1 MQSSIAKYLRTYF
14 GCAWKLGNLHKTIGV
29 VACIPLAATAGAAA
43 NDLPPA
49 AASAEAVEER
59 STAELEA
66 RQQHIDARL
75 KELADFHT
83 ATGMGPIGFR
93 SLPSQ
98 SPSPDEW
105 VQVDFAET
113 RRIDQIVLVPTL
125 WRNTRDGTEAD
136 AFPVAFKVITLD
148 DGGRRTVVAAY
159 TEADRLVP
167 RIAPLVI
174 DFPPRRAKAVRIE
187 VTQMAARAW
196 DQLKSL
202 QLAEMIVFSGN
213 ENVALH
219 QEVTASS
226 SEEIGARGRRYLV
239 DGFLP
244 YLMGARTGGQSTA
257 FLIEYDP
264 DAADPPELRI
274 DLGQSYPV
282 NQVNLHALE
291 TSDTIPQSVPS
302 DYAFP
307 RKFVVEGAN
316 DPDFREATRL
326 FSYEV
331 DSVFDVGSILTER
344 FPATHCRYIRLRVL
358 EPYTNPNQPESPGYL
373 ALAEIEVIA
382 NGSNV
387 AEGQPVSSSIDPSN
401 LGRTVEAL
409 TDGRN
414 FYGAILPLREWLGQ
428 LELRHALERE
438 RPQVEQI
445 LKERYARQ
453 RTILNQL
460 IWVIVVIILLAVF
473 LTVLTR
479 LMAQRSIQR
488 TRERIAADLHDEL
501 GANLHAIGL
510 LSDLSQIAQNN
521 PEKLSSLLAR
531 MRRLTEHTGAAARH
545 CTNMLEAEELY
556 GDIAEHFRRA
566 SGRILHGIHHQ
577 LSIEGS
583 EHLARLSPRKRI
595 DLCLFYQECL
605 TNILRHSAATEATT
619 ELRATPKA
627 VDLCITDNGKGLDPA
642 RSPSIPKSIRRRS
655 RLLGAKVSVQP
666 RPEGGTRVTLSL
678 KINRFLFT

>member
-1 MQSSIAKYLRTYF
+1 MSSIAQYLRTYL
-14 GCAWKLGNLHKTIGV
+14 GCAWKFGNLLRTIGMA
-29 VACIPLAATAGAAA
+29 ACIPLSTTAGSTAEV
-43 NDLPPA
+43 LPPTTA
-49 AASAEAVEER
+49 AAEAVAER
-59 STAELEA
+59 PTPELEA

-83 ATGMGPIGFR
+83 ANGMGPIGFR
-93 SLPSQ
+93 SQPSQ
-98 SPSPDEW
+98 SPSPDQW

-125 WRNTRDGTEAD
+125 WRNTQDGAEAD

-148 DGGRRTVVAAY
+148 AAGRRTIVAAY

-196 DQLKSL
+196 DQVESL
-202 QLAEMIVFSGN
+202 QLAELIVFSGN

-226 SEEIGARGRRYLV
+226 SEDIDARGRQHLV

-244 YLMGARTGGQSTA
+244 YLMGSRTGRQSTA

-264 DAADPPELRI
+264 DAAEPPELRI
-274 DLGQSYPV
+274 DLGRSYPV

-316 DPDFREATRL
+316 DPDFRKATRL
-326 FSYEV
+326 FSYEI
-331 DSVFDVGSILTER
+331 DSVFDVGSILAER
-344 FPATHCRYIRLRVL
+344 FPITHCRYIRLRVL
-358 EPYTNPNQPESPGYL
+358 EPYTDPTRPDSPGYL

-387 AEGQPVSSSIDPSN
+387 AEGKPVTSSIDPSN

-414 FYGAILPLREWLGQ
+414 FYGDILPLREWLGQ
-428 LELRHALERE
+428 LALRDALERE

-473 LTVLTR
+473 LTVLMR

-488 TRERIAADLHDEL
+488 TRERIAADLHDEI

-510 LSDLSQIAQNN
+510 LSDLSQNAREN
-521 PEKLSSLLAR
+521 PEKLSTLLAR
-531 MRRLTEHTGAAARH
+531 MRRLTERTGAAARH

-556 GDIAEHFRRA
+556 RDVAEHFRRA
-566 SGRILHGIHHQ
+566 SGRILYGIQHK
-577 LSIEGS
+577 LSIDGP

-605 TNILRHSAATEATT
+605 ANILRHSAATEATT
-619 ELRATPKA
+619 ELRATPKS
-627 VDLCITDNGKGLDPA
+627 VGLCITDNGKGLDPA
-642 RSPSIPKSIRRRS
+642 RRSSIPKSIRRRS
-655 RLLGAKVSVQP
+655 RLLGAKVSVQS